1 MNTFLRTL
9 FLLTLCLNILPLSGF
24 SQNFILK
31 GSLLDNADKQV
42 ITGAAVSLNVPGDT
56 VARVI
61 KSDIDGNFSLQ
72 VPAGTYL
79 LNINMLGYS
88 PLRRRLSVADNID
101 LGSLSL
107 SRDEKS
113 LKGVTVQGTATRS
126 EQSGD
131 TTSFNAAAFKTN
143 PDATAED
150 LLNKMPGIST
160 SGGTLKVN
168 GEEVKKVLVD
178 GKPFFGDDPNA
189 AIKNLPSEIIDKI
202 QVFDRGSDQAQFTG
216 FDDGN
221 SEKTINIKTR
231 KGRNNGVFGK
241 FSAGDGIDTRNNDNR
256 YAGSLNLNFFNGARR
271 ISLVGLANNVNQ
283 QNFSTDDLL
292 GMSSSG
298 GGGMFGGGN
307 RGGGAGRSGGP
318 GGFGGGASSNFL
330 VNQQGGITKTQSAGI
345 NYSDAWTKKLAV
357 TGSYFFNRAEN
368 NAQTDLSRT
377 YLLRSQ
383 DSNLVYNEQ
392 SLTHSVNLNHR
403 ISARAEWSIDSNN
416 SLFIT
421 PRISFQ
427 DNTTDKSLNGGN
439 LINNTTPGTSL
450 QNKTSNTNTG
460 YNFSNSVFFR
470 HKFAKAGRTVSVN
483 VDTRI
488 NDRNGNGSLYS
499 ASDYIDS
506 VIVTDQTNTQKTMG
520 TTWSGSANYTE
531 PLSKKSQLQINY
543 SPSFSHNETEKY
555 SRAKDPAGNYSIGVD
570 SVSNAFNNDYNYH
583 RGGLGYRYGGE
594 KFSVNTTLNA
604 QTALLQ
610 GAQTYP
616 GTQLVNREFRNI
628 LPQFMMNYAF
638 SKTEN
643 IRVFYRSS
651 TNAPSINQLQNVVD
665 NSNTLQ
671 LRTGNPNL
679 KQDYTHSL
687 FMRYGKTNAS
697 KGSGFFAFASATI
710 TRDYIGNSTR
720 VSPEGVQI
728 SMPVNLNGM
737 SRINA
742 FANYSRPLKKLK
754 SNLNLTSNVSFTQTP
769 SLVNGILNKTR
780 NYGLNLGFVLGSNI
794 SENIDFTLSS
804 NGAYTIANSTT
815 QPQSNYNYYSQT
827 SSAKV
832 NINFLKR
839 VVFATDLNHTL
850 YTGLGAGYNQNFL
863 LWNASLGYRFLKDKS
878 LKAELYAFDLLNQ
891 NNSISRT
898 VNDYYVEDSR
908 TVVLQRYVMLRMTYT
923 IRKFK
928 GSAKMP
934 EEDKSPEGEMHRRMF
949 QQGPPPGIPGHG
961 PGF

>member
-1 MNTFLRTL
+1 MNLLFRTFLI
-9 FLLTLCLNILPLSGF
+9 LLSFICLYPASGYAQDF
-24 SQNFILK
+24 NVR
-31 GSLLDNADKQV
+31 GALLDNTDKQA
-42 ITGAAVSLNVPGDT
+42 ITGASVSMNIVGDT
-56 VARVI
+56 AARVI
-61 KSDIDGNFSLQ
+61 KSDIDGNFRLNVPKGNYLLQ
-72 VPAGTYL
+72 VNMMGYGT
-79 LNINMLGYS
+79 I
-88 PLRRRLSVADNID
+88 RRRVSVTADMD
-101 LGSLSL
+101 LGTLSL
-107 SRDEKS
+107 TRDEKS
-113 LKGVTVQGTATRS
+113 LKGVTVQGMATRA

-131 TTSFNAAAFKTN
+131 TTSFNASAFKTN

-160 SGGTLKVN
+160 SGGSLKVN

-241 FSAGDGIDTRNNDNR
+241 FSAGDGMDTRNHDNR
-256 YAGSLNLNFFNGARR
+256 YMGALNLNFFNGARR

-283 QNFSTDDLL
+283 QNFSADDLL
-292 GMSSSG
+292 GMSSG
-298 GGGMFGGGN
+298 AGMFGGGN
-307 RGGGAGRSGGP
+307 RGGSGNRGGGP
-318 GGFGGGASSNFL
+318 GSFGGGASSNFL
-330 VNQQGGITKTQSAGI
+330 VNQQGGITQTQSAGI

-357 TGSYFFNRAEN
+357 SGSYFFNRAEN

-377 YLLRSQ
+377 YLLRNQ

-421 PRISFQ
+421 PKISFQ
-427 DNTTDKSLNGGN
+427 DNNTDKSLSGN
-439 LINNTTPGTSL
+439 NIINNTIPGTSL
-450 QNKTSNTNTG
+450 QNRTNNITQG

-470 HKFAKAGRTVSVN
+470 HKFNKLGRTVSVN
-483 VDTRI
+483 VDTRL
-488 NDRNGNGSLYS
+488 NDRKGNGSLYA
-499 ASDYIDS
+499 ASDYLDS
-506 VIVTDQTNTQKTMG
+506 MIVTDQANTQKTIG
-520 TTWSGSANYTE
+520 TTWSGSINYTE
-531 PLSKKSQLQINY
+531 PLSKKSQLQLNY
-543 SPSFSHNETEKY
+543 NPSFTHNETEKF
-555 SRAKDPAGNYSIGVD
+555 STAKDAGGNYSISVD

-583 RGGLGYRYGGE
+583 RGGLGYRYGDE

-604 QTALLQ
+604 QTANLQ

-616 GTQLVNREFRNI
+616 GTQNVNREFHNI
-628 LPQFMMNYAF
+628 LPQAMMNYAF

-643 IRVFYRSS
+643 IRLFYRTS
-651 TNAPSINQLQNVVD
+651 TNAPSVNQLQNVID

-671 LRTGNPNL
+671 LRIGNPNL
-679 KQDYTHSL
+679 KQDYTHSV
-687 FMRYGKTNAS
+687 FMRYGKTNAA
-697 KGSGFFAFASATI
+697 KGTGFFAFANATI
-710 TRDYIGNSTR
+710 TRNYIGNSTR

-737 SRINA
+737 SRVNA
-742 FANYSRPLKKLK
+742 FANYSRPLKTLK
-754 SNLNLTSNVSFTQTP
+754 SNLNLTSNISYTQTP
-769 SLVNGILNKTR
+769 SLVNGILNKTN

-794 SENIDFTLSS
+794 SENVDFTLSS
-804 NGAYTIANSTT
+804 NGAYTIANSST
-815 QPQSNYNYYSQT
+815 QPQSNYNYYTQT
-827 SSAKV
+827 SSAKI

-839 VVFATDLNHTL
+839 VVVATDLNHTV

-878 LKAELYAFDLLNQ
+878 LKAELYAFDILNQ

-898 VNDYYVEDSR
+898 VNDYYVEDAR

-928 GSAKMP
+928 GTAKMP

-949 QQGPPPGIPGHG
+949 QHGPPPGIPGHG